1 MSVYYQVQCD
11 EAKNPDK
18 NFDLSQV
25 EYLTDYLKEIKHL
38 EYDVYLIL
46 WNEEYNFIEQMLDVK
61 KEFN

>member
-18 NFDLSQV
+18 SFDLSQV